1 MDFSIKDFIQY
12 DAMIFYGWTGTKFMA
27 INIYEVIMSDFVR
40 LRCLFLK
47 MIGFVLFKPISFV
60 RSQETSRG

>member
-40 LRCLFLK
+40 LMGEGFMGGVCIPPLRSFL
-47 MIGFVLFKPISFV
+47 ISDFVL
-60 RSQETSRG
+60 